1 MLLSELIVL
10 LDNTGF
16 PVFYDHFPEELGKR
30 MPYIALNDPQSINFY
45 ADNRVYQRITRTDIR
60 LYTTA
65 KEPEAEARIIKP
77 LDANEIP
84 WEFEDEGFSVEDG
97 AYSTLF
103 IISGVRPDPE
113 PDEEEK
119 NGEKS

>member
-1 MLLSELIVL
+1 MKSGIHTKNLW
-10 LDNTGF
+10 
-16 PVFYDHFPEELGKR
+16 K
-30 MPYIALNDPQSINFY
+30 Y

-65 KEPEAEARIIKP
+65 KEPEAEARIIKL

>member
-1 MLLSELIVL
+1 MLLSELVEL
-10 LDNTGF
+10 LDNTGL
-16 PVFYDHFPEELGKR
+16 PVTYDHFPEE
-30 MPYIALNDPQSINFY
+30 MSQTPPYIALSDPQSINFY

-65 KEPEAEARIIKP
+65 KAPDIEARIIKL
-77 LDANEIP
+77 LDISEIP

-97 AYSTLF
+97 LYSTLF
-103 IISGVRPDPE
+103 IISGVRQDPQ
-113 PDEEEK
+113 PDEEDK